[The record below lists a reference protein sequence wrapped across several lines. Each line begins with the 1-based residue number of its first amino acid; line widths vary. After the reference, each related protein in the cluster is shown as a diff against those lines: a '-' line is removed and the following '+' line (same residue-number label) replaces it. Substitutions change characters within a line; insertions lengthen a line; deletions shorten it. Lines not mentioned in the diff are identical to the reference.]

1 MWKRVLLLG
10 VTLALM
16 QQPAFAQQDDNLD
29 ELRTK
34 LSNEWTLVRHDRL
47 HNIKTFAGHT
57 TAF

>member
-34 LSNEWTLVRHDRL
+34 LSNEWTLVRHDPV
-47 HNIKTFAGHT
+47 N
-57 TAF
+57 